1 MSLAIYNNLKK
12 SMFFEALEFISTKY
26 ALCEEGQ
33 EEETIKGLW
42 GDFKKY
48 EQEKGVNKVSKKK
61 KVVPEEDRCTHLKS
75 DGSRCSMRK
84 CSEAV
89 MKKHPEY
96 NPNHCATHNRN
107 DLTPKKGKT
116 TTKAKKYVCGHK
128 KRNGDICETKVSE
141 EGDKCKVYKN
151 MMANRALKKKVE
163 QESEEEKTPTKKKVE
178 KKVEEEDKYEGDT
191 EEIEEEE
198 ENNEESEDEKPT
210 STKKSP
216 KRVVVES
223 DDEEED

>member
-1 MSLAIYNNLKK
+1 MSLSIYNNLKK
-12 SMFFEALEFISTKY
+12 TMFNEALLFISTKY

-42 GDFKKY
+42 VDFKKY

-61 KVVPEEDRCTHLKS
+61 AVVPEEDRCTHLKA

-96 NPNHCATHNRN
+96 NEDHCATHNRN

-116 TTKAKKYVCGHK
+116 TKAKKFVCGHTK
-128 KRNGDICETKVSE
+128 GNGDKCQTKVLK

-151 MMANRALKKKVE
+151 MMLNRALKKDAE
-163 QESEEEKTPTKKKVE
+163 QSEEEKTPTKKTSIK
-178 KKVEEEDKYEGDT
+178 KKTPTKVEEEYEGDT
-191 EEIEEEE
+191 EEIEEGDNE
-198 ENNEESEDEKPT
+198 EESEEE
-210 STKKSP
+210 SAKSAK

-223 DDEEED
+223 DDEEE